1 MDTDSLVIHIKTPD
15 FYEDIAY
22 NVEKWFHTSNYEVDK
37 PYPRGMNKN
46 VIGLMKDELGRKIMK
61 EFFALRA
68 KIYSYL
74 MNDYSEHKKS
84 KGTKKCGINR
94 RAMFENYT
102 DCSFNDK
109 TILKSQQRFKSNCH
123 NVIITTYPFGTS
135 TNNVCENVMLTK
147 I

>member
-1 MDTDSLVIHIKTPD
+1 MDTDSFVIHTKTAD

-37 PYPRGMNKN
+37 PYPRAMNKK
-46 VIGLMKDELGRKIMK
+46 VVGLMKGELGRKIMT

-68 KIYSYL
+68 KVSSYL
-74 MNDYSEHKKS
+74 TNDYSEHKKA
-84 KGTKKCGINR
+84 KGTKKCVINR
-94 RAMFENYT
+94 KPMFENYA
-102 DCSFNDK
+102 DCFFNDK

-123 NVIITTYPFGTS
+123 NVIVTTDPYGTS
-135 TNNVCENVMLTK
+135 AINVYESEMLSK